1 MLRSVAPAC
10 LISGL
15 HRSRRGQP
23 PVRVPYLF
31 ELVCRLYP
39 YQRLQPDKNGRIP
52 LHLILTLRRR
62 LSSSLGDNPLVAGS
76 GGALNNFRWTHTDD
90 VYIQWVMLSRLCCAE
105 IVEPHE
111 GLPPALL
118 AASHGASL
126 SIVYRLIRA
135 YPLLLVCLCPRAKTR
150 PGPPSHTYMS
160 PYDRRLKRYL
170 TITEH
175 FRDPGSHHIESNSIG
190 GMLVSQT
197 LLVLTWLKLLLSYM

>member
-62 LSSSLGDNPLVAGS
+62 LSSSLGDNPLVTGS

-90 VYIQWVMLSRLCCAE
+90 VYVQWVMLGPPVLRGNRGAPRRLAPGASGRLARCFPLHRVQAHPS
-105 IVEPHE
+105 VPATT
-111 GLPPALL
+111 GLPPLPKGEDETECSAPVRLL
-118 AASHGASL
+118 
-126 SIVYRLIRA
+126 
-135 YPLLLVCLCPRAKTR
+135 TR
-150 PGPPSHTYMS
+150 T
-160 PYDRRLKRYL
+160 
-170 TITEH
+170 
-175 FRDPGSHHIESNSIG
+175 
-190 GMLVSQT
+190 
-197 LLVLTWLKLLLSYM
+197 

>member
-62 LSSSLGDNPLVAGS
+62 LSSSLGDRV
-76 GGALNNFRWTHTDD
+76 R
-90 VYIQWVMLSRLCCAE
+90 VRVR
-105 IVEPHE
+105 
-111 GLPPALL
+111 
-118 AASHGASL
+118 
-126 SIVYRLIRA
+126 
-135 YPLLLVCLCPRAKTR
+135 
-150 PGPPSHTYMS
+150 
-160 PYDRRLKRYL
+160 
-170 TITEH
+170 H
-175 FRDPGSHHIESNSIG
+175 FRTVLQNRKEEGGNRVSSI
-190 GMLVSQT
+190 
-197 LLVLTWLKLLLSYM
+197 LVL